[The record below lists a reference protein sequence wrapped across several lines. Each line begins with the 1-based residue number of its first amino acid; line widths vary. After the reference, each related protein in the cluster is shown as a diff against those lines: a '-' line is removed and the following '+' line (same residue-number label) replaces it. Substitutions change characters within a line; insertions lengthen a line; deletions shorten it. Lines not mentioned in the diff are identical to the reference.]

1 MMRDPTVS
9 RRTFLGVSAAML
21 SAAALEACSSG
32 ATTESKPAAPAA
44 TTAAAPATK
53 STEAAKPAAPA
64 AAPAAT
70 TAPAAQPAASA
81 GGPKSIKT
89 LVDQSWAELGMRD
102 ATATYNEAMK
112 GKVQVELEDG
122 AAGWEPKALAM
133 IKDKSIP
140 WSAHGYA
147 PFFNQFNY
155 IKSGMAAPID
165 DLVKASPVPYAKDMK
180 GSFYAPNIDDVNRFE
195 GKLYFVPMKLNI
207 HLLGYRSDYLKK
219 AGIDKIPDNWDDFEK
234 ALGEVKKATAADQ
247 VIPFAIRKEFYRTVG
262 TSFVTRKQQI
272 WDDKGV
278 FNLDVPEFYDTINM
292 YNRWFKNG
300 LVTTD
305 SFIAA
310 GDTTIWEKGKV
321 FAGIDS
327 HSWIRLAKKV
337 WGNENVAGSLP
348 PQNGKTDKPRTWM
361 HVDSGFVFQGGP
373 EPQAGADWLLSVLGP
388 EGDPADKWWPKVITF
403 SGSPVHK
410 TMFDK
415 YVVKNTDYP
424 EIADSYKAIA
434 NSIIM
439 PVVVGASY
447 PATQTKIWPWLER
460 FWAGEIGDK
469 EAVTGAMKEIQE
481 EIAKTLKP

>member
-1 MMRDPTVS
+1 MRDPTSSKTS
-9 RRTFLGVSAAML
+9 RRTFLGVSAAL
-21 SAAALEACSSG
+21 LGAAALEACSSPP
-32 ATTESKPAAPAA
+32 AQPESKPAQPAAPAA
-44 TTAAAPATK
+44 TAA
-53 STEAAKPAAPA
+53 PAAPA
-64 AAPAAT
+64 AAPAA
-70 TAPAAQPAASA
+70 
-81 GGPKSIKT
+81 GGVKSIKT

-102 ATATYNEAMK
+102 ATTAYNEQMK

-147 PFFNQFNY
+147 PFFNQYNY

-165 DLVKASPVPYAKDMK
+165 DLVKASPVPWAKDMK
-180 GSFYAPNIDDVNRFE
+180 GAYYAPNIDDVNRFE
-195 GKLYFVPMKLNI
+195 SKLYFVPMKLNV

-219 AGIDKIPDNWDDFEK
+219 AGLDKIPDNWDDFEK

-278 FNLDVPEFYDTINM
+278 INLDVPEFYDTLNM
-292 YNRWFKNG
+292 YNRWWKNG

-310 GDTTIWEKGKV
+310 GDTSIWEKGKV

-348 PQNGKTDKPRTWM
+348 PQNGTTDKPRTWM
-361 HVDSGFVFQGGP
+361 HVDSGFVFVGAP
-373 EPQAGADWLLSVLGP
+373 DPQEGANWLLTILAP
-388 EGDPADKWWPKVITF
+388 EGDPAEKWWPKVITF

-410 TMFDK
+410 TVFDK
-415 YVVKNTDYP
+415 VVVKNTDYP
-424 EIADSYKAIA
+424 EIADSYKAIP

-447 PATQTKIWPWLER
+447 PALQAKVWPWLER

-469 EAVTGAMKEIQE
+469 EAVTGAMKEITE
-481 EIAKTLKP
+481 EMQKTLKQ

>member
-1 MMRDPTVS
+1 MRDPMTS
-9 RRTFLGVSAAML
+9 KSTRRMFLGTSAGLL
-21 SAAALEACSSG
+21 SAAALAACGSP
-32 ATTESKPAAPAA
+32 AAQESKPAAPAA
-44 TTAAAPATK
+44 TSAPAAGAAGGAATSAPAK
-53 STEAAKPAAPA
+53 PAEAAKPAA
-64 AAPAAT
+64 AAPAA
-70 TAPAAQPAASA
+70 
-81 GGPKSIKT
+81 GGGKSIKT
-89 LVDQSWAELGMRD
+89 LVDQSWAELGMND
-102 ATATYNEAMK
+102 ATAAYNEANK
-112 GKVQVELEDG
+112 GKVQVELESG

-147 PFFNQFNY
+147 PFFNQYNY

-165 DLVKASPVPYAKDMK
+165 DQVKASPVAWAKDMK
-180 GSFYAPNIDDVNRFE
+180 GAYYAPNIDDVNRLE

-219 AGIDKIPDNWDDFEK
+219 AGADKIPDNWDDFEK
-234 ALGEVKKATAADQ
+234 VLGEVKKATAADQ
-247 VIPFAIRKEFYRTVG
+247 VIPFAMRKEFYRTLG

-278 FNLDVPEFYDTINM
+278 INLDVPEFYDTINM
-292 YNRWFKNG
+292 YARWFKNG
-300 LVTTD
+300 LITTD

-310 GDTTIWEKGKV
+310 GDTSIWEKGKV

-348 PQNGKTDKPRTWM
+348 PQAAKTDKPRTWM
-361 HVDSGFVFQGGP
+361 HVDSGFSFVGGP
-373 EPQAGADWLLSVLGP
+373 EPQAGVDWLLTILGP
-388 EGDPADKWWPKVITF
+388 DGTPADNWWPKVITF

-424 EIADSYKAIA
+424 EIADSYKAIP

-447 PATQTKIWPWLER
+447 PAIQAKIWPWMER
-460 FWAGEIGDK
+460 FWSGEIGDK
-469 EAVTGAMKEIQE
+469 EAVTGAMKEITE
-481 EIAKTLKP
+481 EMAKTLK